1 MWSLDVFTKLIQ
13 KGALSIQAA
22 GTVLAVAI
30 LLILKGVQGH
40 EDLPLAIPL

>member
-1 MWSLDVFTKLIQ
+1 MWSLYVFTQLIR

-30 LLILKGVQGH
+30 LLILKVVQGH